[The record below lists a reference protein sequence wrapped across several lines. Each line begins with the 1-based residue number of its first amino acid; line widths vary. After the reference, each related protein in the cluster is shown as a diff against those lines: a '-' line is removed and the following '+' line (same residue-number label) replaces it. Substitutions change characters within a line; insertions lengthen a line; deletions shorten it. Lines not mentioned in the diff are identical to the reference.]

1 MCRLKSAII
10 LQDRVYIPDHD
21 GHSDM
26 LDELGIA
33 DTQQNAEKLF
43 VRAELT
49 PKDIF
54 DPVDNW
60 TYIVDQDILP
70 DWYVAEYDKQRMID
84 AVKEWAKNHIHQ
96 NVSNL
101 KITGDTHYCKNCTNL
116 IIDGGTAK
124 IYDGTA
130 NIYDGTAY
138 IYDDGTAYISGGTAY
153 ISGGTADISGGTA
166 YIHDGT
172 AYIHGGT
179 AYIYYGGKAYIYDD
193 GTANIYG
200 GTAYIYDGGTA
211 NIHGGKAYIYDGG
224 TANIH
229 GGKAYIYDGTA
240 NIRGGTAKIY
250 DGTANIYDGTVEIYD
265 GVGIIPTVSSVDISN
280 ITLYDNATLK
290 DCRTKMIY
298 QSGDWQY
305 KQVDNRGDNNG
316 D

>member
-10 LQDRVYIPDHD
+10 LKDRVYIPDYD
-21 GHSDM
+21 SHSDM

-33 DTQQNAEKLF
+33 DTQKNAEKLF

-49 PKDIF
+49 PKGDIF
-54 DPVDNW
+54 SSIDDW
-60 TYIVDQDILP
+60 IYIVDQDILP
-70 DWYVAEYDKQRMID
+70 DWYVEEYDKQRMID

-96 NVSNL
+96 NVNNL

-200 GTAYIYDGGTA
+200 GTV
-211 NIHGGKAYIYDGG
+211 
-224 TANIH
+224 
-229 GGKAYIYDGTA
+229 
-240 NIRGGTAKIY
+240 
-250 DGTANIYDGTVEIYD
+250 NIYG
-265 GVGIIPTVSSVDISN
+265 GVGIIPTVSLIDMTN
-280 ITLYDNATLK
+280 ITLNGNATLK
-290 DCRTKMIY
+290 DCRTKTIY

-305 KQVDNRGDNNG
+305 KQVDNRGD
-316 D
+316 